1 MYLTGEDDMKVMKFG
16 GTSLA
21 NWPRFLMAADII
33 AESSKLEPVATVLS
47 APATITNALLEMVD
61 LAVEGKSYQA
71 VVKHIDTV
79 FNTLY
84 AQASEAL
91 LSPAQQALLQEKL
104 NDQMLQ
110 WKHKLEG
117 ICLLGECPDSVRAAI
132 VVSGERLSAALME
145 QVMLAKGI
153 TSAQLD
159 PVSLFLAHG
168 QPLES
173 VVDINVS
180 KPRFSVLP
188 LNDYRV
194 WVMPGFTAADAHGK
208 VVTLGR
214 NGSDYSAAVLAACL
228 DASSCEIWTDV
239 DGVYNTDPRVVTD
252 AKLLSQLSYQEAME
266 LSYFGA
272 KVLHPKTI
280 APIAQ
285 YHIPCYIKNSFNP
298 SAPGTLVSNDADKTG
313 LQVKAI
319 SNLDDQTM
327 FNVSGP
333 GMKGMVGMAS
343 RTLAAISRSG
353 ISVSLITQSSS
364 EYSISFCVATNEAAK
379 AKWSL
384 EQEFELE
391 IKSELLEPIELR
403 KGLAIVS
410 LIGDGMKT
418 HKGVAAK
425 FFSALAK
432 ASVNIVAIAQGSS
445 ERSISTVIQQGKTKH
460 AIGACHQAFFDV
472 QQYVDVFLVG
482 AGNVGAGLL
491 EQIKQQND
499 MLKEQHISIRVC
511 GIANSRQMLLDSNGV
526 DLSNWQGL
534 MSDNAQKYDLND
546 LLEFGQQQ
554 QLLNPVLVDCTSSE
568 AVSDR
573 YLDVMNAGFHVVTPN
588 KKANT
593 RDYAFY
599 QSLRQVSLEQRRQF
613 LYETTVGA
621 GLPVIDNLKK
631 LLCAGDKLHK
641 FNGILSGS
649 LSYIFGMLDEGMSL
663 SQATSIAREK
673 CFTEPDPRDD
683 LSGMDVARKVLILAR
698 EVGLALELS
707 DINIESVLPTDF
719 DDSGDVDTFMAKLP
733 SLDAQV
739 LDRVSKAKA
748 QGKVLRYVG
757 QIDEGKCH
765 VRIIEVEASDPLY
778 SVKGGENAL
787 AFYSR
792 YYQPIPFVLR
802 GYGAGTDVTAAGV
815 FADVL
820 RTLNWTRE
828 VGL

>member
-1 MYLTGEDDMKVMKFG
+1 MKVMKFG

-21 NWPRFLMAADII
+21 NWSRFSMAADII
-33 AESSKLEPVATVLS
+33 IAAAQLEAVATVLS
-47 APATITNALLEMVD
+47 APATVTNALLEIAD
-61 LAVEGKSYQA
+61 LAVNKKDFTP
-71 VVKHIDTV
+71 VIKHIETV
-79 FNTLY
+79 FDELY
-84 AQASEAL
+84 QGAASELA
-91 LSPAQQALLQEKL
+91 PAQQALLAQQFQIQVEQWQDKL
-104 NDQMLQ
+104 N
-110 WKHKLEG
+110 G
-117 ICLLGECPDSVRAAI
+117 IGLLGECPDSVRAQI
-132 VVSGERLSAALME
+132 VVSGERLSAALMQ
-145 QVMLAKGI
+145 QVLLGRNVTAGL
-153 TSAQLD
+153 LD
-159 PVSLFLAHG
+159 PVALFVAHG
-168 QPLES
+168 EVLES
-173 VVDINVS
+173 VVDIGVS
-180 KPRFSVLP
+180 KPRFAALSLDS
-188 LNDYRV
+188 NKV
-194 WVMPGFTAADAHGK
+194 WVMPGFTAADAKGR

-228 DASSCEIWTDV
+228 DASCCEIWTDV
-239 DGVYNTDPRVVTD
+239 DGIYNTDPRVVHD
-252 AKLLSQLSYQEAME
+252 AKLLTQLSYQEAME

-298 SAPGTLVSNDADKTG
+298 SAPGSLVSNDEDRTG

-319 SNLDDQTM
+319 SNLDHQTM

-364 EYSISFCVATNEAAK
+364 EYSISFCVATSEAQK
-379 AKWSL
+379 AKWAL

-403 KGLAIVS
+403 QGLAIVS

-432 ASVNIVAIAQGSS
+432 ASVNIIAIAQGSS
-445 ERSISTVIQQGKTKH
+445 ERSISTVIEQAKTKH
-460 AIGACHQAFFDV
+460 AVCACHQAFFDV
-472 QQYVDVFLVG
+472 QQYLDVFLVG
-482 AGNVGAGLL
+482 CGNVGAGLL
-491 EQIKQQND
+491 EQINQQEEF
-499 MLKEQHISIRVC
+499 LKEQHISIRVC
-511 GIANSRQMLLDSNGV
+511 GIANSRKMLLDST
-526 DLSNWQGL
+526 GL
-534 MSDNAQKYDLND
+534 KLDEWRSVLADDNSPQRHDFELAK
-546 LLEFGQQQ
+546 LLEWAKDQ
-554 QLLNPVLVDCTSSE
+554 QLLTPVLVDCTANDEIADS
-568 AVSDR
+568 
-573 YLDVMNAGFHVVTPN
+573 YLDAMNAGFHVVTPN

-593 RDYAFY
+593 RDYEYY
-599 QSLRQVSLEQRRQF
+599 QSLRKTALSQRRQF

-631 LLCAGDKLHK
+631 LLCAGDKLIK

-663 SQATSIAREK
+663 SDATKIARDK
-673 CFTEPDPRDD
+673 CFTEPDPRED

-698 EVGLALELS
+698 EVGMVLS
-707 DINIESVLPTDF
+707 LDDIQVESVLPSDF
-719 DDSGDVDTFMAKLP
+719 DDSGDVADFMARLP
-733 SLDAQV
+733 SLDAHIA
-739 LDRVSKAKA
+739 AKVEA
-748 QGKVLRYVG
+748 AKREGKVLRYVG
-757 QIDEGKCH
+757 QIEQGQCY
-765 VRIIEVEASDPLY
+765 VRIIAVDAKDPLY

-815 FADVL
+815 FADML
-820 RTLNWTRE
+820 RTVNWTRE
-828 VGL
+828 VDL

>member
-1 MYLTGEDDMKVMKFG
+1 MKVMKFG

-21 NWPRFLMAADII
+21 NWSRFSMAADII
-33 AESSKLEPVATVLS
+33 ADSSVTESVATVLS
-47 APATITNALLEMVD
+47 APATVTNALLEMVD
-61 LAVEGKSYQA
+61 LAVSQQDYQ
-71 VVKHIDTV
+71 VVLDHINQV
-79 FNTLY
+79 FSSLFTE
-84 AQASEAL
+84 ASVSL
-91 LSPAQQALLQEKL
+91 LNVQQFEQLSAKL
-104 NDQMLQ
+104 AAQMLVWQ
-110 WKHKLEG
+110 DKLHG
-117 ICLLGECPDSVRAAI
+117 IKLLGECPDSVRAQI
-132 VVSGERLSAALME
+132 VVTGERLSAALME
-145 QVMLAKGI
+145 QVMLAKGL
-153 TSAQLD
+153 SSSQLD
-159 PVSLFLAHG
+159 PVALFLGQG

-173 VVDINVS
+173 VVDISVS
-180 KPRFSVLP
+180 KPRFANLP
-188 LNDYRV
+188 LDKYRV
-194 WVMPGFTAADAHGK
+194 WVMPGFTAADAHGN

-239 DGVYNTDPRVVTD
+239 DGVYNTDPRVVAD

-298 SAPGTLVSNDADKTG
+298 SAPGTLVSNEVDKTG

-319 SNLDDQTM
+319 SNLDNQTM

-364 EYSISFCVATNEAAK
+364 EYSISFCVATHEANK
-379 AKWSL
+379 AKSAL

-391 IKSELLEPIELR
+391 IKNELLEPIEQR
-403 KGLAIVS
+403 KDLSIVS

-445 ERSISTVIQQGKTKH
+445 ERSISTVIQQKKTKH

-482 AGNVGAGLL
+482 SGNVGAGLL
-491 EQIKQQND
+491 DQIKQQTA

-511 GIANSRQMLLDSNGV
+511 GIANSRQMLLNSQGIELNE
-526 DLSNWQGL
+526 WQSLLAEKGQ
-534 MSDNAQKYDLND
+534 DYDLTK
-546 LLEFGQQQ
+546 LLEWGQEQ

-568 AVSDR
+568 LVSDC
-573 YLDVMNAGFHVVTPN
+573 YIEVMNAGFHVVTPN
-588 KKANT
+588 KKSNT
-593 RDYAFY
+593 RDYAYY
-599 QSLRQVSLEQRRQF
+599 QALRQTALAQRRQF

-631 LLCAGDKLHK
+631 LLYAGDKLHK

-663 SQATSIAREK
+663 SQATAIAREK

-698 EVGLALELS
+698 EVGLPLELS
-707 DINIESVLPTDF
+707 DINVESVLPASF
-719 DDSGDVDTFMAKLP
+719 DDSGDVEQFMANLA
-733 SLDAQV
+733 SLDVAISE
-739 LDRVSKAKA
+739 RVAAAKA

-757 QIDEGKCH
+757 QIDEGQCH
-765 VRIIEVEASDPLY
+765 VRIVEVDATNPLY

-802 GYGAGTDVTAAGV
+802 GYGAGTDVTAAGA

>member
-1 MYLTGEDDMKVMKFG
+1 MKVMKFG

-21 NWPRFLMAADII
+21 NWSRFSMAADII
-33 AESSKLEPVATVLS
+33 AESSVTEPVATVLS

-61 LAVEGKSYQA
+61 LAVSQQNYQS
-71 VVKHIDTV
+71 VLDHINHV
-79 FNTLY
+79 FNSLFSE
-84 AQASEAL
+84 ASASLLSVEQYAL
-91 LSPAQQALLQEKL
+91 LSGKLAAQMSVWQGKL
-104 NDQMLQ
+104 N
-110 WKHKLEG
+110 G
-117 ICLLGECPDSVRAAI
+117 ITLLGECPDSVRAQI
-132 VVSGERLSAALME
+132 VVTGERLSAALME
-145 QVMLAKGI
+145 QVMLAKGL

-159 PVSLFLAHG
+159 PVALFLGQG

-173 VVDINVS
+173 VVDIGVS
-180 KPRFSVLP
+180 KPRFALLP
-188 LNDYRV
+188 LDKHRV
-194 WVMPGFTAADAHGK
+194 WVMPGFTAADAHGN

-228 DASSCEIWTDV
+228 DASCCEIWTDV
-239 DGVYNTDPRVVTD
+239 DGVYNTDPRVVAD

-298 SAPGTLVSNDADKTG
+298 SAPGTLVSNEADKTG

-319 SNLDDQTM
+319 SNLDNQTM

-364 EYSISFCVATNEAAK
+364 EYSISFCVATHEANK
-379 AKWSL
+379 AKWAL

-391 IKSELLEPIELR
+391 IKNELLEPIEQRQDLS
-403 KGLAIVS
+403 IVS

-445 ERSISTVIQQGKTKH
+445 ERSISTVIQQKKTKH

-472 QQYVDVFLVG
+472 QQYLDVFLVG
-482 AGNVGAGLL
+482 SGNVGAGLL
-491 EQIKQQND
+491 DQIKQQAA
-499 MLKEQHISIRVC
+499 MLKELHISIRVC
-511 GIANSRQMLLDSNGV
+511 GSANSRQMLLNS
-526 DLSNWQGL
+526 QGI
-534 MSDNAQKYDLND
+534 DLND
-546 LLEFGQQQ
+546 WQSLLAEQGQDYDLAKLLEWGQEQ

-568 AVSDR
+568 LVSDC
-573 YLDVMNAGFHVVTPN
+573 YIDVMNAGFHVVTPN
-588 KKANT
+588 KKSNT
-593 RDYAFY
+593 RDYAYY
-599 QSLRQVSLEQRRQF
+599 QALRQTALAQRRQF

-631 LLCAGDKLHK
+631 LLYAGDKLHK

-663 SQATSIAREK
+663 SEATTIAREK

-698 EVGLALELS
+698 EVGLPLELS
-707 DINIESVLPTDF
+707 DIHVESVLPATF
-719 DDSGDVDTFMAKLP
+719 DDSGDVNQFMANLP
-733 SLDAQV
+733 SLDAEISA
-739 LDRVSKAKA
+739 RVNAAKA

-757 QIDEGKCH
+757 QIDDGQCH
-765 VRIIEVEASDPLY
+765 VRIIEVDATDPLY

-802 GYGAGTDVTAAGV
+802 GYGAGTAVTAAGA

>member
-1 MYLTGEDDMKVMKFG
+1 MKVMKFG

-21 NWPRFLMAADII
+21 NWSRFSMAADII
-33 AESSKLEPVATVLS
+33 AESSVTEPVATVLS

-61 LAVEGKSYQA
+61 LAVSQQNYQS
-71 VVKHIDTV
+71 VLDHINQV
-79 FNTLY
+79 FSSLF
-84 AQASEAL
+84 SEASASL
-91 LSPAQQALLQEKL
+91 LSVEQYELLSGKLAAQMSVWQGKL
-104 NDQMLQ
+104 N
-110 WKHKLEG
+110 G
-117 ICLLGECPDSVRAAI
+117 ITLLGECPDSVRAQI
-132 VVSGERLSAALME
+132 VVTGERLSAALME
-145 QVMLAKGI
+145 QVMLAKGL

-159 PVSLFLAHG
+159 PVALFLGQG

-173 VVDINVS
+173 VVDIGVS
-180 KPRFSVLP
+180 KPRFALLP
-188 LNDYRV
+188 LDKHRV
-194 WVMPGFTAADAHGK
+194 WVMPGFTAADAHGN

-228 DASSCEIWTDV
+228 DASCCEIWTDV
-239 DGVYNTDPRVVTD
+239 DGVYNTDPRVVAD

-298 SAPGTLVSNDADKTG
+298 SAPGTLVSNEADKTG

-319 SNLDDQTM
+319 SNLDNQTM

-364 EYSISFCVATNEAAK
+364 EYSISFCVATHEANK
-379 AKWSL
+379 AKWAL

-391 IKSELLEPIELR
+391 IKNELLEPIEQRQDLS
-403 KGLAIVS
+403 IVS

-445 ERSISTVIQQGKTKH
+445 ERSISTVIQQKKTKH

-472 QQYVDVFLVG
+472 QQYLDVFLVG
-482 AGNVGAGLL
+482 SGNVGAGLL
-491 EQIKQQND
+491 DQIKQQAA
-499 MLKEQHISIRVC
+499 MLKELHISIRVC
-511 GIANSRQMLLDSNGV
+511 GIANSRQMLLNS
-526 DLSNWQGL
+526 QGI
-534 MSDNAQKYDLND
+534 DLND
-546 LLEFGQQQ
+546 WQSLLAEQGQDYDLAKLLEWGQEQ

-568 AVSDR
+568 LVSDC
-573 YLDVMNAGFHVVTPN
+573 YIDVMNAGFHVVTPN
-588 KKANT
+588 KKSNT
-593 RDYAFY
+593 RDYAYY
-599 QSLRQVSLEQRRQF
+599 QALRQTALAQRRQF

-631 LLCAGDKLHK
+631 LLYAGDKLHK

-663 SQATSIAREK
+663 SEATTIAREK

-698 EVGLALELS
+698 EVGLPLELS
-707 DINIESVLPTDF
+707 DIHVESVLPATF
-719 DDSGDVDTFMAKLP
+719 DDSGDVNQFMANLP
-733 SLDAQV
+733 SLDAEIST
-739 LDRVSKAKA
+739 RVNAAKA

-757 QIDEGKCH
+757 QIDDGQCH
-765 VRIIEVEASDPLY
+765 VRIIEVDATDPLY

-802 GYGAGTDVTAAGV
+802 GYGAGTAVTAAGA

>member
-1 MYLTGEDDMKVMKFG
+1 MKVMKFG

-21 NWPRFLMAADII
+21 NWQRFSMAAEII
-33 AESSKLEPVATVLS
+33 LTTTKTTSVATVLS
-47 APATITNALLEMVD
+47 APATVTNGLLNMVD
-61 LAVEGKSYQA
+61 LAVDKQPYEA
-71 VVKHIDTV
+71 VVGQVEKV
-79 FNTLY
+79 FSQLFSDAAVVLND
-84 AQASEAL
+84 AQ
-91 LSPAQQALLQEKL
+91 QQALAEQLSTQVSVWKEKL
-104 NDQMLQ
+104 
-110 WKHKLEG
+110 HG
-117 ICLLGECPDSVRAAI
+117 IHLLGECPDYVRAEI
-132 VVSGERLSAALME
+132 ITSGEKLSTALMV
-145 QVMLAKGI
+145 QVLNAKGV
-153 TSAQLD
+153 SADKLD
-159 PVSLFLAHG
+159 PQALFLAHG
-168 QPLES
+168 QTLES
-173 VVDINVS
+173 NVDIAVS
-180 KPRFSVLP
+180 KPRFAQLD
-188 LNDYRV
+188 LTAKQV
-194 WVMPGFTAADAHGK
+194 WVMPGFTASDVHGK

-214 NGSDYSAAVLAACL
+214 NGSDYSAAVLAACI

-239 DGVYNTDPRVVTD
+239 DGVYNTDPRVVVD
-252 AKLLSQLSYQEAME
+252 AKLLEQLSYQEAME

-285 YHIPCYIKNSFNP
+285 YHIPCYIRNSFNP
-298 SAPGTLVSNDADKTG
+298 DAPGTLVSNQEDQTG

-343 RTLAAISRSG
+343 RVLEAISRSG
-353 ISVSLITQSSS
+353 ISISLITQSSS
-364 EYSISFCVATNEAAK
+364 EYSISFCVATHEANK
-379 AKWSL
+379 AKWAL

-391 IKSELLEPIELR
+391 IKSELLEAIELR
-403 KGLAIVS
+403 QDLAIVS

-425 FFSALAK
+425 FFNALAK

-445 ERSISTVIQQGKTKH
+445 ERSISTVVRQDKTKH
-460 AIGACHQAFFDV
+460 AIRACHQAFFDV
-472 QQYVDVFLVG
+472 QQYLDVFLVG

-491 EQIKQQND
+491 QQILQQGEVLKQQ
-499 MLKEQHISIRVC
+499 HITMRVC
-511 GIANSRQMLLDSNGV
+511 GIANSKKMLLDPEGV
-526 DLSNWQGL
+526 DLSLWREAIANSQQDFDLSAMLNWG
-534 MSDNAQKYDLND
+534 K
-546 LLEFGQQQ
+546 EQQI
-554 QLLNPVLVDCTSSE
+554 LNPVFVDCTSSE
-568 AVSDR
+568 LVSDR
-573 YLDVMNAGFHVVTPN
+573 YLDVMAAGFHVVTPN

-593 RDYAFY
+593 RDKAFY
-599 QSLRQVSLEQRRQF
+599 QSLRSTALQHRRQF

-631 LLCAGDKLHK
+631 LLYAGDKLLK

-649 LSYIFGMLDEGMSL
+649 LSYIFGMLDEGMTL
-663 SQATSIAREK
+663 SQATAIARDK

-698 EVGLALELS
+698 EVGLELELS
-707 DINIESVLPTDF
+707 DIKIESVLPANF
-719 DDSGDVDTFMAKLP
+719 DDSGNVEQFMQNLT
-733 SLDAQV
+733 SLDEQV
-739 LDRVSKAKA
+739 SQRVANAKA

-757 QIDEGKCH
+757 QIEDGQCY
-765 VRIIEVEASDPLY
+765 VRIAEVDSSDPLY

-802 GYGAGTDVTAAGV
+802 GYGAGTEVTAAGV

-820 RTLNWTRE
+820 RTLNWSRE
-828 VGL
+828 VA

>member
-1 MYLTGEDDMKVMKFG
+1 MKVMKFG

-21 NWPRFLMAADII
+21 NWQRFLMAADII
-33 AESSKLEPVATVLS
+33 EQSAQTESIATVLS
-47 APATITNALLEMVD
+47 APATVTNGLLELVD
-61 LAVEGKSYQA
+61 LAQRGEDYSA
-71 VVKHIDTV
+71 VLTHIETV
-79 FNTLY
+79 FNGLFE
-84 AQASEAL
+84 QAAAELISHEQKHL
-91 LSPAQQALLQEKL
+91 LENKLAKQLDDWNDKLTGIKLL
-104 NDQMLQ
+104 N
-110 WKHKLEG
+110 
-117 ICLLGECPDSVRAAI
+117 ECPDHVQAQV

-145 QVMLAKGI
+145 QVMLAKSL
-153 TSAQLD
+153 TAAQFD
-159 PVSLFLAHG
+159 PTKLFLAHG
-168 QPLES
+168 KALES
-173 VVDINVS
+173 VVDISVS
-180 KPRFSVLP
+180 KPRFAALQ
-188 LNDYRV
+188 LADARV
-194 WVMPGFTAADAHGK
+194 WIMPGFTAANEQGK
-208 VVTLGR
+208 TVTLGR

-252 AKLLSQLSYQEAME
+252 AKLLEQLSYQEAME

-298 SAPGTLVSNDADKTG
+298 SAPGTLVSNEVDKTG

-319 SNLDDQTM
+319 SNLDNQTM
-327 FNVSGP
+327 FNISGP

-343 RTLAAISRSG
+343 RTLEAISRSG

-364 EYSISFCVATNEAAK
+364 EYSISFCVNTDEAEK
-379 AKWSL
+379 AKQAL
-384 EQEFELE
+384 ELEFELE
-391 IKSELLEPIELR
+391 IQSELLEPIELR
-403 KGLAIVS
+403 QDLAIVS

-418 HKGVAAK
+418 HKGAAAK

-445 ERSISTVIQQGKTKH
+445 ERSISTVIQQRKTKH
-460 AIGACHQAFFDV
+460 AIAACHQAFFDV
-472 QQYVDVFLVG
+472 QQYLDVFLVG

-491 EQIKQQND
+491 EQIKQQAA
-499 MLKEQHISIRVC
+499 MLKEQHITMRVC
-511 GIANSRQMLLDSNGV
+511 GIANSRKMLLNSDGV
-526 DLSNWQGL
+526 DLANWQAL
-534 MSDNAQKYDLND
+534 LADCDTQYDLTELFNWGK
-546 LLEFGQQQ
+546 EQ

-568 AVSDR
+568 LVSDR
-573 YLDVMNAGFHVVTPN
+573 YVDAMNAGFHVVTPN

-593 RDYAFY
+593 RDYQYY
-599 QSLRQVSLEQRRQF
+599 QQLRTTALLQRRQF

-631 LLCAGDKLHK
+631 LLYAGDKLQR

-663 SQATSIAREK
+663 SAATSIAREK
-673 CFTEPDPRDD
+673 CFTEPDPRED

-698 EVGLALELS
+698 EVGMELELE
-707 DINIESVLPTDF
+707 DINVESVLPSSF
-719 DDSGDVDTFMAKLP
+719 DDSGDIDTFMSNLP
-733 SLDAQV
+733 KLDAEV
-739 LDRVSKAKA
+739 SARVETAKA
-748 QGKVLRYVG
+748 EGKVLRYVG
-757 QIDEGKCH
+757 QIESGKCY
-765 VRIIEVEASDPLY
+765 VRIAEVDATDPLY

-802 GYGAGTDVTAAGV
+802 GYGAGTDVTAAGA

>member
-1 MYLTGEDDMKVMKFG
+1 MKVMKFG

-21 NWPRFLMAADII
+21 NWSRFSMAADII
-33 AESSKLEPVATVLS
+33 IEAAGVEAVATVLS
-47 APATITNALLEMVD
+47 APATVTNSLLEIAD
-61 LAVEGKSYQA
+61 LAVNKEDFWP
-71 VVKHIDTV
+71 VLKHIENV
-79 FNTLY
+79 FKELY
-84 AQASEAL
+84 QGAASE
-91 LSPAQQALLQEKL
+91 LSSEQQALLVQQFQTQLDEWQDRLK
-104 NDQMLQ
+104 
-110 WKHKLEG
+110 G
-117 ICLLGECPDSVRAAI
+117 IGLLRECPDSVRAQI
-132 VVSGERLSAALME
+132 VVSGERLSAGLMR
-145 QVMLAKGI
+145 QVLLARKVTAGH
-153 TSAQLD
+153 LD
-159 PVSLFLAHG
+159 PLALFVAHG
-168 QPLES
+168 EVLES
-173 VVDINVS
+173 VVDIAIS
-180 KPRFSVLP
+180 KPRFLALSLDS
-188 LNDYRV
+188 NKV
-194 WVMPGFTAADAHGK
+194 WVMPGFTAADVKGR

-239 DGVYNTDPRVVTD
+239 DGVYNTDPRVVND
-252 AKLLSQLSYQEAME
+252 AKLLTQLSYQEAME

-298 SAPGTLVSNDADKTG
+298 SAPGSLVSNDLDTTG
-313 LQVKAI
+313 LKVKAI
-319 SNLDDQTM
+319 SNLDHQTM

-364 EYSISFCVATNEAAK
+364 EYSISFCVATSEAQK
-379 AKWSL
+379 AKWAL

-391 IKSELLEPIELR
+391 IQSELLEPIELR
-403 KGLAIVS
+403 QGLAIVS

-432 ASVNIVAIAQGSS
+432 ASVNIIAIAQGSS
-445 ERSISTVIQQGKTKH
+445 ERSISTVIEQSKTKH
-460 AIGACHQAFFDV
+460 AVCACHQAFFDV
-472 QQYVDVFLVG
+472 QQYLDVFLVG
-482 AGNVGAGLL
+482 CGNVGAGLL
-491 EQIKQQND
+491 EQIKQQEEF
-499 MLKEQHISIRVC
+499 LKEQHISIRVC
-511 GIANSRQMLLDSNGV
+511 GIANSKKMLLDNS
-526 DLSNWQGL
+526 GL
-534 MSDNAQKYDLND
+534 KLDEWRSALADDNAQNSHDFELPKLIGWAKD
-546 LLEFGQQQ
+546 Q
-554 QLLNPVLVDCTSSE
+554 QLLNPVLVDCTANDNIADS
-568 AVSDR
+568 
-573 YLDVMNAGFHVVTPN
+573 YLDAMNAGFHVVTPN

-593 RDYAFY
+593 RDYEYY
-599 QSLRQVSLEQRRQF
+599 QSLRKTALSQRRQF

-631 LLCAGDKLHK
+631 LLCAGDKLIK

-663 SQATSIAREK
+663 SEATKIARDK

-698 EVGLALELS
+698 EVGMPLSLA
-707 DINIESVLPTDF
+707 DIQVESVLPRHF
-719 DDSGDVDTFMAKLP
+719 DDSGDVTDFMGRLP
-733 SLDAQV
+733 SLDAQMA
-739 LDRVSKAKA
+739 AKVEA
-748 QGKVLRYVG
+748 AKHEGKVLRYVG
-757 QIDEGKCH
+757 QIEQGQCH
-765 VRIIEVEASDPLY
+765 VRIIAVDANDPLY

-815 FADVL
+815 FADML
-820 RTLNWTRE
+820 RTVNWTRE
-828 VGL
+828 VDL

>member
-1 MYLTGEDDMKVMKFG
+1 MKVMKFG

-33 AESSKLEPVATVLS
+33 VQASHETPVATVLS
-47 APATITNALLEMVD
+47 APATITNSLLEMVD
-61 LAVEGKSYQA
+61 LAVAKEDFSGMLNHIEAVFKALYQGA
-71 VVKHIDTV
+71 GESLLSQPQQLLLTQQ
-79 FNTLY
+79 F
-84 AQASEAL
+84 SEQFADWQDKLKGIAL
-91 LSPAQQALLQEKL
+91 L
-104 NDQMLQ
+104 
-110 WKHKLEG
+110 H
-117 ICLLGECPDSVRAAI
+117 ECPDTVRAQI
-132 VVSGERLSAALME
+132 VVSGEALSAGLMV
-145 QVMLAKGI
+145 QVIQAKGV
-153 TSAQLD
+153 SSSKLD
-159 PVSLFLAHG
+159 PLALFLAHG
-168 QPLES
+168 SPLES
-173 VVDINVS
+173 VVDIALS
-180 KPRFSVLP
+180 KPRFKVVP
-188 LNDYRV
+188 LDKHRV
-194 WVMPGFTAADAHGK
+194 WVMPGFTAADAKGK

-228 DASSCEIWTDV
+228 DATSCEIWTDV
-239 DGVYNTDPRVVTD
+239 DGVYNTDPRVVAD

-272 KVLHPKTI
+272 KVLHPKTV

-298 SAPGTLVSNDADKTG
+298 SAIGTLVSNEPDKTG

-319 SNLDDQTM
+319 SNLDNQTM

-343 RTLAAISRSG
+343 RTLGAISRAG

-364 EYSISFCVATNEAAK
+364 EYSISFCVSTGDAQK
-379 AKWSL
+379 AKWAL
-384 EQEFELE
+384 EQDFELE

-403 KGLAIVS
+403 QNLAIVS

-425 FFSALAK
+425 FFGALAR

-445 ERSISTVIQQGKTKH
+445 ERSISTVIEQRKTKH

-472 QQYVDVFLVG
+472 QQYVDVFLIG
-482 AGNVGAGLL
+482 CGNVGAGLL
-491 EQIKQQND
+491 AQIRQQNES
-499 MLKEQHISIRVC
+499 LKEQHISIRVC
-511 GIANSRQMLLDSNGV
+511 GIANSTHMLLKSEGLCLDDWRDTFSHKV
-526 DLSNWQGL
+526 ASKEAQAFDLSE
-534 MSDNAQKYDLND
+534 
-546 LLEFGQQQ
+546 LLAWGAEQ
-554 QLLNPVLVDCTSSE
+554 QLLNPVLVDCTSSQDI
-568 AVSDR
+568 ADS

-593 RDYAFY
+593 REYAYY
-599 QSLRQVSLEQRRQF
+599 QALRQTALTQRRQF

-649 LSYIFGMLDEGMSL
+649 LSYIFGMLDEGMTL
-663 SQATSIAREK
+663 SQATGIARDK

-698 EVGLALELS
+698 EVGLPLS
-707 DINIESVLPTDF
+707 LDDINIESVLPESF
-719 DDSGDVDTFMAKLP
+719 DDSGDVASFMAKLP
-733 SLDAQV
+733 SLDEAMA
-739 LDRVSKAKA
+739 LRVSSAKEA
-748 QGKVLRYVG
+748 GKVLRYVG
-757 QIDEGKCH
+757 QIEEGQCH
-765 VRIIEVEASDPLY
+765 VRIIEVDANDPLY

-828 VGL
+828 V

>member
-1 MYLTGEDDMKVMKFG
+1 MKVMKFG

-21 NWPRFLMAADII
+21 NWSRFSMAADII
-33 AESSKLEPVATVLS
+33 ATSSVKESVAAVLS

-61 LAVEGKSYQA
+61 LAVAHQDYQG
-71 VVKHIDTV
+71 VLGHIESV
-79 FNTLY
+79 FTTLY
-84 AQASEAL
+84 QDAAKDVLSAQ
-91 LSPAQQALLQEKL
+91 QQALLQEVLAAQLK
-104 NDQMLQ
+104 Q
-110 WKHKLEG
+110 WKTKLEG
-117 ICLLGECPDSVRAAI
+117 IELLGECPDSVRAAI
-132 VVSGERLSAALME
+132 VVSGEKLSASLME
-145 QVMLAKGI
+145 QVMLAKGL
-153 TSAQLD
+153 TSGQFD
-159 PVSLFLAHG
+159 PVALFLAHG
-168 QPLES
+168 KPLES

-180 KPRFSVLP
+180 KPRFKLLP
-188 LNDYRV
+188 LSEKQV
-194 WVMPGFTAADAHGK
+194 WVMPGFTAADAKGK

-214 NGSDYSAAVLAACL
+214 NGSDYSAAVLAACV

-285 YHIPCYIKNSFNP
+285 FHIPCYIKNSFNP
-298 SAPGTLVSNDADKTG
+298 DAPGTLVSNEPDQTG

-319 SNLDDQTM
+319 SNLDNQTM

-364 EYSISFCVATNEAAK
+364 EYSISFCVASSDASK
-379 AKWSL
+379 AKWAL

-391 IKSELLEPIELR
+391 IQSELLEPIELR
-403 KGLAIVS
+403 QDLAIVS

-445 ERSISTVIQQGKTKH
+445 ERSISTVIRQEKTKH
-460 AIGACHQAFFDV
+460 AISACHQAFFDV

-499 MLKEQHISIRVC
+499 MLKEQHITIRVC
-511 GIANSRQMLLDSNGV
+511 GIANSKKMLLSSQGI
-526 DLSNWQGL
+526 DLANWQGQL
-534 MSDNAQKYDLND
+534 SDNGKPYDLAA
-546 LLEFGQQQ
+546 LLAWGQEQ
-554 QLLNPVLVDCTSSE
+554 QLLNPVLVDCTSS
-568 AVSDR
+568 ALVSDR
-573 YLDVMNAGFHVVTPN
+573 YVDVMNAGFHVVTPN

-593 RDYAFY
+593 RDYDYY
-599 QSLRQVSLEQRRQF
+599 QALRQVSLLQRRQF

-649 LSYIFGMLDEGMSL
+649 LSFIFGMLEEGMTL
-663 SQATSIAREK
+663 SEATKVARDK

-698 EVGLALELS
+698 EVGLNLELE
-707 DINIESVLPTDF
+707 DIQVDSVLPTSF
-719 DDSGDVDTFMAKLP
+719 DDSGDVDTFMANLP
-733 SLDAQV
+733 KADSEIAA
-739 LDRVSKAKA
+739 RVENAKA

-757 QIDEGKCH
+757 QIEDGKCY
-765 VRIIEVEASDPLY
+765 VRIASVDSKDPLY

>member
-1 MYLTGEDDMKVMKFG
+1 MKVMKFG

-21 NWPRFLMAADII
+21 NWQRFLMAADII
-33 AESSKLEPVATVLS
+33 EQSAQTESIATVLS
-47 APATITNALLEMVD
+47 APATVTNGLLELVD
-61 LAVEGKSYQA
+61 LAQRGEDYSA
-71 VVKHIDTV
+71 VLTHIETV
-79 FNTLY
+79 FNGLFE
-84 AQASEAL
+84 QAAAELISHEQKHL
-91 LSPAQQALLQEKL
+91 LENKLANQLDDWNDKLTGIKLL
-104 NDQMLQ
+104 N
-110 WKHKLEG
+110 
-117 ICLLGECPDSVRAAI
+117 ECPDHVQAQV

-145 QVMLAKGI
+145 QVMLAKSL
-153 TSAQLD
+153 TAAQFD
-159 PVSLFLAHG
+159 PTKLFLAHG
-168 QPLES
+168 KALES
-173 VVDINVS
+173 VVDISVS
-180 KPRFSVLP
+180 KPRFAALQ
-188 LNDYRV
+188 LADARV
-194 WVMPGFTAADAHGK
+194 WIMPGFTAANEQGK
-208 VVTLGR
+208 TVTLGR

-252 AKLLSQLSYQEAME
+252 AKLLEQLSYQEAME

-298 SAPGTLVSNDADKTG
+298 SAPGTLVSNEVDKTG

-319 SNLDDQTM
+319 SNLDNQTM
-327 FNVSGP
+327 FNISGP

-343 RTLAAISRSG
+343 RTLEAISRSG

-364 EYSISFCVATNEAAK
+364 EYSISFCVNTDEAEK
-379 AKWSL
+379 AKQAL
-384 EQEFELE
+384 ELEFELE
-391 IKSELLEPIELR
+391 IQSELLEPIELR
-403 KGLAIVS
+403 QDLAIVS

-418 HKGVAAK
+418 HKGAAAK

-445 ERSISTVIQQGKTKH
+445 ERSISTVIQQRKTKH
-460 AIGACHQAFFDV
+460 AIAACHQAFFDV
-472 QQYVDVFLVG
+472 QQYLDVFLVG

-491 EQIKQQND
+491 EQIKQQAA
-499 MLKEQHISIRVC
+499 MLKEQHITMRVC
-511 GIANSRQMLLDSNGV
+511 GIANSRKMLLNSDGV
-526 DLSNWQGL
+526 DLANWQAL
-534 MSDNAQKYDLND
+534 LADCDTQYDLTELFNWGK
-546 LLEFGQQQ
+546 EQ

-568 AVSDR
+568 LVSDR
-573 YLDVMNAGFHVVTPN
+573 YVDAMNAGFHVVTPN

-593 RDYAFY
+593 RDYQYY
-599 QSLRQVSLEQRRQF
+599 QQLRTTALLQRRQF

-631 LLCAGDKLHK
+631 LLYAGDKLQR

-663 SQATSIAREK
+663 SAATSIAREK
-673 CFTEPDPRDD
+673 CFTEPDPRED

-698 EVGLALELS
+698 EVGMELELE
-707 DINIESVLPTDF
+707 DINVESVLPSSF
-719 DDSGDVDTFMAKLP
+719 DDSGDIDTFMSNLP
-733 SLDAQV
+733 KLDAEV
-739 LDRVSKAKA
+739 SARVEAAKA
-748 QGKVLRYVG
+748 EGKVLRYVG
-757 QIDEGKCH
+757 QIESGKCY
-765 VRIIEVEASDPLY
+765 VRIAEVDATDPLY

-802 GYGAGTDVTAAGV
+802 GYGAGTDVTAAGA